1 MVSERRKCRSVV
13 RSTNRDISPEPT
25 MTVPSESDLANRGT
39 PVFDWPFPTH
49 PLKAW
54 TKKQEEQYQQQQ
66 RNKLPEALL

>member
-1 MVSERRKCRSVV
+1 
-13 RSTNRDISPEPT
+13 
-25 MTVPSESDLANRGT
+25 MTVPYEGATNSRGT

>member
-1 MVSERRKCRSVV
+1 MDSERRKRRTVV
-13 RSTNRDISPEPT
+13 RVVERDLPI
-25 MTVPSESDLANRGT
+25 MTVPTESPIELRGT
-39 PVFDWPFPTH
+39 PWPFPMH